1 MEYTPE
7 QAQLILDHIPL
18 FAPDFATTRLVCCGG
33 HIMRKYGGCGV
44 CALKFRPGR
53 CLAHSSFFPQ
63 IKSLLLIHHP
73 ELLV

>member
-18 FAPDFATTRLVCCGG
+18 FTPDFVTTHTICNGADIKRA
-33 HIMRKYGGCGV
+33 YGDCAV

-53 CLAHSSFFPQ
+53 CLAHKSFFPQ
-63 IKSLLLIHHP
+63 IKSLLSTHHP
-73 ELLV
+73 ELLI